1 MTSTTT
7 AEPSTGSTAM
17 ADFGR
22 TTSRW
27 GQATMIAGL
36 LISVAGPLY
45 LVFASG
51 LDVAPAQL
59 WIAFAAVAA
68 TFGIIWIVE
77 PLTYYPVLGPAA
89 MYQAFMIGNI
99 SNKLLPAALIAQ
111 TNIGA
116 KPGTR
121 RAELAAVVAI
131 CGAAAVHLVSLAV
144 FVGLLG
150 SWLISIIP
158 PSVLL
163 VTRLY
168 VLPTVLGAV
177 LVQAIV
183 SMKQPRT
190 TVIALAVS
198 AVVVFAVVP
207 LLPSL
212 AMMSTAIAVLATIVL
227 AWFFRGKSDAVAV
240 AAPAHIE

>member
-1 MTSTTT
+1 MTSTTIVPAT
-7 AEPSTGSTAM
+7 SNTAM
-17 ADFGR
+17 TDFSR

-27 GQATMIAGL
+27 GQITMIIGL
-36 LISVAGPLY
+36 LISLAGPLD

-51 LDVAPAQL
+51 LDIAPEQL

-77 PLTYYPVLGPAA
+77 PLTYFPALGPAA

-116 KPGTR
+116 KPGSK

-131 CGAAAVHLVSLAV
+131 CGAAAVHLVSLAI

-150 SWLISIIP
+150 SWLISVIP

-168 VLPTVLGAV
+168 VLPTVLAAV
-177 LVQAIV
+177 LVQAVV

-190 TVIALAVS
+190 TVIALVVS
-198 AVVVFAVVP
+198 AVVVFVILP
-207 LLPSL
+207 LAPSL
-212 AMMSTAIAVLATIVL
+212 AMVSTAIVVLATIML
-227 AWFFRGKSDAVAV
+227 AWFFRAKSVTAKSEPV
-240 AAPAHIE
+240 HIE

>member
-7 AEPSTGSTAM
+7 APTSNDSAM
-17 ADFGR
+17 ADFNR

-27 GQATMIAGL
+27 GQITMIGGL

-51 LDVAPAQL
+51 LDNGPAQL
-59 WIAFAAVAA
+59 WIAFGAVAA

-77 PLTYYPVLGPAA
+77 PLTYFPILGPAA

-116 KPGTR
+116 KPGSK

-150 SWLISIIP
+150 TWLISAIP

-163 VTRLY
+163 V
-168 VLPTVLGAV
+168 
-177 LVQAIV
+177 
-183 SMKQPRT
+183 
-190 TVIALAVS
+190 
-198 AVVVFAVVP
+198 
-207 LLPSL
+207 
-212 AMMSTAIAVLATIVL
+212 
-227 AWFFRGKSDAVAV
+227 
-240 AAPAHIE
+240 

>member
-1 MTSTTT
+1 MTSITT
-7 AEPSTGSTAM
+7 APATSNSAM
-17 ADFGR
+17 ADFNR

-27 GQATMIAGL
+27 GQLTMIGGL
-36 LISVAGPLY
+36 LISLAGPLY
-45 LVFASG
+45 LVFATG
-51 LDVAPAQL
+51 LDIGPAQL

-77 PLTYYPVLGPAA
+77 PLTYYPVLGRAA

-116 KPGTR
+116 KPGSK

-144 FVGLLG
+144 FVGFLG
-150 SWLISIIP
+150 SWLISVIP

-190 TVIALAVS
+190 TVFALGVS
-198 AVVVFAVVP
+198 AVVVFILLP
-207 LLPSL
+207 LVPSL
-212 AMMSTAIAVLATIVL
+212 AMVSTAIVVLATILL
-227 AWFFRGKSDAVAV
+227 AWFFRGRNAMAEAS
-240 AAPAHIE
+240 PIHTE

>member
-1 MTSTTT
+1 
-7 AEPSTGSTAM
+7 
-17 ADFGR
+17 
-22 TTSRW
+22 
-27 GQATMIAGL
+27 MIAGL

-45 LVFASG
+45 LVFAG
-51 LDVAPAQL
+51 GTDIGPAQL

-77 PLTYYPVLGPAA
+77 PLTYFPILGPAA
-89 MYQAFMIGNI
+89 MYRAFMIGNI

-116 KPGTR
+116 KPGSK

-131 CGAAAVHLVSLAV
+131 CGAAVVHLTSLAV

-150 SWLISIIP
+150 SWLISVIP
-158 PSVLL
+158 PSVLT

-168 VLPTVLGAV
+168 VLPTVTGAV

-190 TVIALAVS
+190 TVFALLVS
-198 AVVVFAVVP
+198 AVVVFVVLP
-207 LLPSL
+207 MVPSL
-212 AMMSTAIAVLATIVL
+212 AMVSTAIAVLGTIL
-227 AWFFRGKSDAVAV
+227 PAWFFRGKQV
-240 AAPAHIE
+240 AAAKPIHIE

>member
-1 MTSTTT
+1 MTSSTTT
-7 AEPSTGSTAM
+7 RASADAAM
-17 ADFGR
+17 ADFTR

-27 GQATMIAGL
+27 GQLTMIASL

-45 LVFASG
+45 LAFASG
-51 LDVAPAQL
+51 LDIAPAHL

-116 KPGTR
+116 KPGSK
-121 RAELAAVVAI
+121 RAELAAVIAI

-150 SWLISIIP
+150 NWLIGSIP
-158 PSVLL
+158 PAVLL

-168 VLPTVLGAV
+168 VLPAVLGAV
-177 LVQAIV
+177 LIQAIV

-190 TVIALAVS
+190 TVIALVVS

-207 LLPSL
+207 FAPAL
-212 AMMSTAIAVLATIVL
+212 AMVSTAIAVLATIVL
-227 AWFFRGKSDAVAV
+227 AWFFRSRTAVPEL
-240 AAPAHIE
+240 APVHIE